1 MHLIPQPGK
10 GFLAPEDLKHIE
22 NTGGNRASG

>member
-10 GFLAPEDLKHIE
+10 GFLAAQDLKHIE
-22 NTGGNRASG
+22 NTGGDRASG